1 MNKLDPSK
9 QMQAGKKNRKKKK
22 RVSTKIQWI
31 KDTNNDNNM
40 LVQSSMANDITKFS
54 PKKRNQEMDNAHTT
68 LHHHKWYQ
76 KEKWGSKT
84 IACIMQANLN
94 THGKQKI
101 F

>member
-1 MNKLDPSK
+1 
-9 QMQAGKKNRKKKK
+9 
-22 RVSTKIQWI
+22 
-31 KDTNNDNNM
+31 
-40 LVQSSMANDITKFS
+40 
-54 PKKRNQEMDNAHTT
+54 MDNAHTT